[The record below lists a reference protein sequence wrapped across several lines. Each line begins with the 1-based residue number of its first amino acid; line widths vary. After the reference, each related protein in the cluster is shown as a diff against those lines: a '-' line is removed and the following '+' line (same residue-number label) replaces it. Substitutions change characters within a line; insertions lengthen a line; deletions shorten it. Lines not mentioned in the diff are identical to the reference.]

1 MNACFSPL
9 KAEKSEEGEHE
20 LSKRNGLFFFSSP
33 KKLNDM
39 PEWLTLL
46 GLFPQ
51 KSCPRSHDDLG
62 GGGGKGVS
70 LRRERPVS
78 IRTIFPP
85 SLLVIRSRKT
95 RLANVAAS
103 GRRSSPGRTLDTA
116 VSARPLDQRLGH
128 PSPTWGYFQ
137 GRASVL
143 CDAVKHMHR
152 GQKHELWRPR
162 SLF

>member
-1 MNACFSPL
+1 MPAFPPL
-9 KAEKSEEGEHE
+9 RLRSQRKGNTNFLKGMAF
-20 LSKRNGLFFFSSP
+20 FFFSSP